1 MTTASTVSQKLWN
14 YCNVLRDGALY
25 GWEIVDSAARLG
37 VMNLYLHGIGGHRT
51 NIKVDDSLRNHPG
64 VNFDLALTNPP
75 FGRKSSLTFVITE
88 AERESLAVERSDFWA
103 SASRFSYD
111 YLTKRD
117 KANLNTYRHQR
128 PAGYSAPGVARNRGF
143 GIPAGAHPFSRR
155 PDGL

>member
-14 YCNVLRDGALY
+14 YCNVLRDGVLY

-37 VMNLYLHGIGGHRT
+37 VMNLYTARHRRPPDQHQG
-51 NIKVDDSLRNHPG
+51 DDSRRNHPG

-75 FGRKSSLTFVITE
+75 FGRKSSITFVITE

-117 KANLNTYRHQR
+117 KANLNTYRHRR
-128 PAGYSAPGVARNRGF
+128 PAGYSAPGVARYRGF